1 MNIRLLN
8 SLKQYP
14 RSIKRLVRGM
24 VLGLLMTLAIA
35 QLATARPTD
44 WMTVSTDLAQGQI
57 LPNAIAQA
65 LLSGTSEAPGI
76 TGNILLTET
85 SAGLNISGTLTN
97 APPGFH
103 GFHIHEGNSCA
114 DNGMAAGGHFNPS
127 GAPHG
132 HLLTGGLGGAHAG
145 DFGNIWINDY
155 GTAILDQTFPG
166 LTLQKGFQQDGYVD
180 VAGRT
185 FILHAD
191 ADDFSQPTGN
201 AGNRIACGVISTL
214 P

>member
-1 MNIRLLN
+1 
-8 SLKQYP
+8 
-14 RSIKRLVRGM
+14 M

-35 QLATARPTD
+35 NIAAARSTD
-44 WMTVSTDLAQGQI
+44 WATISTDLAQGQI
-57 LPNAIAQA
+57 LPHAIAQA
-65 LLSGTSEAPGI
+65 LISGTSEAPGI

-85 SAGLNISGTLTN
+85 SAGLKVSGTLSNT
-97 APPGFH
+97 PPGFH

-114 DNGMAAGGHFNPS
+114 DNGTAAGGHFNPA
-127 GAPHG
+127 GVPHG
-132 HLLTGGLGGAHAG
+132 HLITDGLSRAHAG

-166 LTLQKGFQQDGYVD
+166 LTLQESSGQGGYVA
-180 VAGRT
+180 VTGRT

-201 AGNRIACGVISTL
+201 AGKRIACGVISAL